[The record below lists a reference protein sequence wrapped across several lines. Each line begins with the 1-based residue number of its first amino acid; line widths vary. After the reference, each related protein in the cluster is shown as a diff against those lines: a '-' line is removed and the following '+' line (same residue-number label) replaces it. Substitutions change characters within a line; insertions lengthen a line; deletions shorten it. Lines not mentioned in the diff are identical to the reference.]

1 MTGQVLRNRSE
12 GVVTLTLDN
21 PTSRN
26 AITMPMAHQLCEMLR
41 EAAGDAS
48 VRAVVLTGSGKAF
61 CAGGDVKAM
70 AAGRDASRSIEER
83 ADSLRE
89 RAESVRLL
97 SEMSKPTLALIPGP
111 VAGAGLGL
119 ALACDFRLAS
129 SDAKLTT
136 AFARV
141 GLAGDFGVNWFMT
154 RILGTAKARE
164 LMMFAPVLSAQ
175 DALTLGLFTR
185 VFPDESFAQSAAA
198 VVTELASGP
207 TVAFAHIKQTINAC
221 ASNPLAAG
229 LDIEAL
235 RQARCMSTEDHA
247 GATRA
252 FAEKRPP
259 EFKGR

>member
-1 MTGQVLRNRSE
+1 MTGQVLRNRIE

-21 PTSRN
+21 PESRN
-26 AITMPMAHQLCEMLR
+26 ALTIPMAAQLCDMLR
-41 EAAGDAS
+41 EAASDAS
-48 VRAVVLTGSGKAF
+48 VRAVVLTGTGKAF

-70 AAGRDASRSIEER
+70 AAGRDANRTIEER
-83 ADSLRE
+83 ADSLRD

-97 SEMSKPTLALIPGP
+97 HEMSKPTIALIPGP

-154 RILGTAKARE
+154 RILGSGKARE
-164 LMMFAPVLSAQ
+164 LMMFAPVLSA
-175 DALTLGLFTR
+175 AEAHALGLLTR
-185 VFPDESFAQSAAA
+185 VFPAEGFAEAAGA
-198 VVTELASGP
+198 VVAELAAGP
-207 TVAFAHIKQTINAC
+207 TVAFAHIKQIINAC
-221 ASNPLAAG
+221 ASNPLAAS

-235 RQARCMSTEDHA
+235 RQARCMSTDDHA

>member
-1 MTGQVLRNRSE
+1 MTGQVLRNRTE

-21 PTSRN
+21 PESRN
-26 AITMPMAHQLCEMLR
+26 ALTMPMAAQLCEMLR
-41 EAAGDAS
+41 EAASDSS

-70 AAGRDASRSIEER
+70 AAGRDANRSIEER

-89 RAESVRLL
+89 RAETVRLL
-97 SEMSKPTLALIPGP
+97 NEMSKPTIAVIPGP

-119 ALACDFRLAS
+119 ALSCDFRLAS

-141 GLAGDFGVNWFMT
+141 GLAGDFGVNWFIT

-164 LMMFAPVLSAQ
+164 LMMFAPVLSAGE
-175 DALTLGLFTR
+175 AHALGLFTR
-185 VFPDESFAQSAAA
+185 VFPAEGFAEAAGA
-198 VVTELASGP
+198 VVAELAAGP
-207 TVAFAHIKQTINAC
+207 TIAYAHMKQIINAC
-221 ASNPLAAG
+221 ASQSLAPS

-235 RQARCMSTEDHA
+235 RQARCMGTEDHA
-247 GATRA
+247 NAARA
-252 FAEKRPP
+252 FAEKRLP